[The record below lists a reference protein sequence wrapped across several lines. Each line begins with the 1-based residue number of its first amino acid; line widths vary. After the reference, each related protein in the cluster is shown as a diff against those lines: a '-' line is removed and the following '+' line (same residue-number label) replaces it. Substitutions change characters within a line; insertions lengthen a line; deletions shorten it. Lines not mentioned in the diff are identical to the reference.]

1 MSKYVKI
8 LQDWSILKKED
19 DYYVLIDI
27 PLITETI
34 TLNEFRKD
42 PENISLYWYIKF
54 NILKKNIIDFSGI
67 DFRWI
72 YAI

>member
-27 PLITETI
+27 PLITEII

-54 NILKKNIIDFSGI
+54 NILKYGI
-67 DFRWI
+67 
-72 YAI
+72 